1 MIHRF
6 RFYRPPAFHSGTP
19 PTGRAA
25 RRDLKKDPS
34 LFEVYS
40 CALFAFRRRL
50 GAAVRPSAEGGLAV
64 EVNAPLPLQA
74 VAADLAKV
82 AARWGGL
89 VIPVGPAGWPP
100 AGAALVV

>member
-6 RFYRPPAFHSGTP
+6 RFYRPPVHHAGTLP
-19 PTGRAA
+19 KGRAA
-25 RRDLKKDPS
+25 KRDLKKDPS

-40 CALFAFRRRL
+40 CALFAFRHRL

-64 EVNAPLPLQA
+64 EVRAPLPLQA
-74 VAADLAKV
+74 VAADLAQV

-89 VIPVGPAGWPP
+89 VIPVGPAAWPP
-100 AGAALVV
+100 TVPALAG